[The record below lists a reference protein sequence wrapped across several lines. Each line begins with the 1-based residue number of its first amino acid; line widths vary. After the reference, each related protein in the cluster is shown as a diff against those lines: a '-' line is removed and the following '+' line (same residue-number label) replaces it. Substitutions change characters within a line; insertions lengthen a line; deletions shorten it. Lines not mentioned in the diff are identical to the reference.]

1 MFVTEYRMDIRRY
14 ILNISYGQLS
24 AKLPVIL
31 SSSGHSG
38 HSGHLGHLGHLGH
51 SGHLGHLGH
60 SGHLGHLG
68 QSGNMVTN

>member
-1 MFVTEYRMDIRRY
+1 MVELLRMFVTEYRMDIRRY

-31 SSSGHSG
+31 SS
-38 HSGHLGHLGHLGH
+38 GHLGH
-51 SGHLGHLGH
+51 SGH

>member
-31 SSSGHSG
+31 SS
-38 HSGHLGHLGHLGH
+38 GHLGH
-51 SGHLGHLGH
+51 SGH

>member
-31 SSSGHSG
+31 SSGHLGNLGHSGHSG
-38 HSGHLGHLGHLGH
+38 HSGHLGQLGH
-51 SGHLGHLGH
+51 SGH
-60 SGHLGHLG
+60 SG
-68 QSGNMVTN
+68 QSGHSDQSGHSALL